1 MIRLFVA
8 LKIPLEIRQKIT
20 EIRKK
25 IATPEVDF
33 RWEKED
39 KLHLTLKF
47 IGEVEEELLDQIKN
61 EIKFIEG
68 FESFSCHLTKFGFF
82 KKNGKPKILWVG
94 LDLDHSIIDLVNKLN
109 EKLKIFGIPVE
120 NRNFKAHLTLLRI
133 KNYFDKNL
141 MNSFYNLQLPE
152 INFTADEV
160 VLYKSE
166 LLKSGSVYKE
176 INKYKLKNTEAK

>member
-8 LKIPLEIRQKIT
+8 LEIPLEIRQKIT

-25 IATPEVDF
+25 IAPSKVDF
-33 RWEKED
+33 KWENEE

-47 IGEVEEELLDQIKN
+47 IGEVREELLEQIKN
-61 EIKFIEG
+61 ELNFIEG
-68 FESFSCHLTKFGFF
+68 FQSFSCHLTKFGFF

-94 LDLDHSIIDLVNKLN
+94 LDLDNKVIDLVNQLN
-109 EKLKIFGIPVE
+109 EKLKIFGIPEE
-120 NRNFKAHLTLLRI
+120 NRDFKAHLTLLRI
-133 KNYFDKNL
+133 KYNFDENL
-141 MNSFYNLQLPE
+141 MNSFYNFQIPE
-152 INFTADEV
+152 IKFTANNV

-176 INKYKLKNTEAK
+176 IINYKLKNTEAK